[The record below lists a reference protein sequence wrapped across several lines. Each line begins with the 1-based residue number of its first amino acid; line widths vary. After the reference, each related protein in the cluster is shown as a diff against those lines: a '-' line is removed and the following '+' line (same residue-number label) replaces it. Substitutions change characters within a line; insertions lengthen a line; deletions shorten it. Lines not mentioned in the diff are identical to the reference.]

1 MWIKCKQVAVSF
13 KMDPCSITG
22 YIAQSLLKE
31 CSSDVS
37 SCQNQEWTTHK
48 KPQTFF
54 VKWEEILISSIRAT
68 SYQNN
73 TPWWENVLHKK
84 KKLESIWNS
93 AERYEWHPVFLAGW
107 RSHFCNSDKGSY
119 AWGKSSLAIG
129 TINLHRAAKWQIK
142 AGFPILPEKKK
153 TEWWAAVGT
162 LLLLVAL
169 SDWFTAQCWLEDWA
183 C

>member
-13 KMDPCSITG
+13 KTDPCSITG

-84 KKLESIWNS
+84 KPWIHPKFSRKVWVVSSIFSWM
-93 AERYEWHPVFLAGW
+93 EVKF
-107 RSHFCNSDKGSY
+107 FVNSDKGSY

-142 AGFPILPEKKK
+142 AGFPILPEKKP
-153 TEWWAAVGT
+153 EWWAAVGT